1 MTNQKLKVL
10 GIDSALSA
18 CSAAVWNQ
26 TVAASDFKLIPF
38 RHVETLAPMIRG
50 VMEESALSF
59 FELDLIAVTVGPG
72 SFTGLRTCLSTAK
85 GLGLALKIPVH
96 GVTTLEAVA
105 FAAKREYSHK
115 INNHLA
121 VVLETRRDD
130 FYFQQF
136 DETATPQGNAM
147 AKSIDEIVD
156 ILPKGQISLC
166 GDGANKLFAALP
178 RSKYGDIQELKNL
191 DSPNAID
198 VAQIALKRMEK
209 PLNAEPLYI
218 HPPAAKPPE
227 NLRIIRS

>member
-105 FAAKREYSHK
+105 FAAKREYLHK
-115 INNHLA
+115 VNNHLA

-130 FYFQQF
+130 LYFQQF
-136 DETATPQGNAM
+136 DATATPQGKPM
-147 AKSIDEIVD
+147 VKSVDEIVD
-156 ILPKGQISLC
+156 ILPNGQTSLC
-166 GDGANKLFAALP
+166 GDGASKLFATLP
-178 RSKYGDIQELKNL
+178 RSRYREIQKLKNI

-198 VAQIALKRMEK
+198 IAQIALKRLEK
-209 PLNAEPLYI
+209 PLKAEPLYI

-227 NLRIIRS
+227 SLRIIRS

>member
-1 MTNQKLKVL
+1 MKVL

-26 TVAASDFKLIPF
+26 TVSASDFKLMSF
-38 RHVETLAPMIRG
+38 GHVETLAPMIQG
-50 VMEESALSF
+50 VMEKSGLSF

-72 SFTGLRTCLSTAK
+72 SFTGLRAGLSTAK

-115 INNHLA
+115 INSHIA

-130 FYFQQF
+130 LYFQQF
-136 DETATPQGNAM
+136 DETATPEGTAV
-147 AKSIDEIVD
+147 ARSLDEIVD
-156 ILPKGQISLC
+156 SLPKGQISLC
-166 GDGANKLFAALP
+166 GDGADKLLATLP
-178 RSKYGDIQELKNL
+178 KSRYREIQKLKNV

-198 VAQIALKRMEK
+198 VAQIAFNRMEK
-209 PLNAEPLYI
+209 PLNAEPFYI
-218 HPPAAKPPE
+218 HPPAANPPE
-227 NLRIIRS
+227 NLRITRS